1 MERNLSPADPAR
13 LRLRATL
20 DHVPS
25 TAALWGTSDDVR
37 DDNHDE
43 RCDAV
48 RRAVDA
54 VLTARQREIVE
65 WHFFE
70 GVSQGDIARRLG
82 VTQQVVQKSLYGV
95 NRRGR
100 RIGGALGRL
109 RDALASRV

>member
-1 MERNLSPADPAR
+1 MERTTSPADPAR
-13 LRLRATL
+13 LRLRAAF

-25 TAALWGTSDDVR
+25 TSALWGAADDT
-37 DDNHDE
+37 HDE
-43 RCDAV
+43 LCDAI
-48 RRAVDA
+48 RRAVEA

-109 RDALASRV
+109 REALASLA

>member
-1 MERNLSPADPAR
+1 M
-13 LRLRATL
+13 
-20 DHVPS
+20 
-25 TAALWGTSDDVR
+25 
-37 DDNHDE
+37 
-43 RCDAV
+43 
-48 RRAVDA
+48 
-54 VLTARQREIVE
+54 LTARQREIVE

-109 RDALASRV
+109 REALASLA

>member
-1 MERNLSPADPAR
+1 MERNLSPRADR
-13 LRLRATL
+13 VRLRATL
-20 DHVPS
+20 DRVPT
-25 TAALWGTSDDVR
+25 TAALWPEPDDTH
-37 DDNHDE
+37 DDL
-43 RCDAV
+43 CDAV
-48 RRAVDA
+48 RHAVEA

-70 GVSQGDIARRLG
+70 GASQGEIARRLC

-109 RDALASRV
+109 REALAARV